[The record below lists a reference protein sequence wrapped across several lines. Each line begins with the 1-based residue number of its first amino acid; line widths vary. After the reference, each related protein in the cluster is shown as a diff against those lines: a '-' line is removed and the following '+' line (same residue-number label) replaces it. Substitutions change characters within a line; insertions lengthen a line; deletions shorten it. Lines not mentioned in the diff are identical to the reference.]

1 MTDEE
6 FENLV
11 SLGMLYYSPIS
22 EEKLTGD
29 IKNVVQIDLSSE
41 EHKKIYLKVA
51 KELARRLSKRGLTD
65 SEMISS
71 EALSS
76 VEKKA
81 VKMIRNDSCLDR
93 EHLKGDYVISNFLES
108 ERVKRNQSV
117 PPQKRLQANDDEL
130 YQLFK
135 LKFQKKSIR
144 GIAETLNIH
153 RTTIYKILNKD
164 YVDTRDI
171 DRIVA
176 AEKKAIG
183 NERFENKFE

>member
-6 FENLV
+6 FENLALSKV
-11 SLGMLYYSPIS
+11 IRYSPIT
-22 EEKLTGD
+22 EENFASD

-41 EHKKIYLKVA
+41 ENKKVYLKVA

-65 SEMISS
+65 NETISS
-71 EALSS
+71 EKLTPI
-76 VEKKA
+76 EKKA
-81 VKMIRNDSCLDR
+81 AKMIRNDSSLDR
-93 EHLKGDYVISNFLES
+93 YHLKGDYVISNFLES
-108 ERVKRNQSV
+108 ERIKRNQSI

-135 LKFQKKSIR
+135 LKIQKKSIR

-176 AEKKAIG
+176 AEKKAMRS
-183 NERFENKFE
+183 ERFENKFN

>member
-6 FENLV
+6 FENLALSKV
-11 SLGMLYYSPIS
+11 ICYSPIT
-22 EEKLTGD
+22 EENFASD

-41 EHKKIYLKVA
+41 ENKKVYLKVA

-65 SEMISS
+65 NETISS
-71 EALSS
+71 EKLTPI
-76 VEKKA
+76 EKKA
-81 VKMIRNDSCLDR
+81 AKMIRNDSSLDR
-93 EHLKGDYVISNFLES
+93 DHLKGDYVISNFLES
-108 ERVKRNQSV
+108 ERIKRNQSI

-135 LKFQKKSIR
+135 LKIQKKSIR

-176 AEKKAIG
+176 AEKKAMRS
-183 NERFENKFE
+183 ERFENKFN

>member
-6 FENLV
+6 FENLI
-11 SLGMLYYSPIS
+11 SLGMLYYSNIS

-41 EHKKIYLKVA
+41 ENKKVYLKVA
-51 KELARRLSKRGLTD
+51 KELARRLSERGLTD
-65 SEMISS
+65 NETISS
-71 EALSS
+71 EKLSPI
-76 VEKKA
+76 EKKA
-81 VKMIRNDSCLDR
+81 AEMIRNDSSLDR
-93 EHLKGDYVISNFLES
+93 DHLKGDYVISNFLES
-108 ERVKRNQSV
+108 ERIKRNQSI

-135 LKFQKKSIR
+135 LKVQKKSIR

-176 AEKKAIG
+176 AEKKAMRS
-183 NERFENKFE
+183 ERFEKKID

>member
-6 FENLV
+6 FENLALSKV
-11 SLGMLYYSPIS
+11 IRYSPIT
-22 EEKLTGD
+22 EENFASD

-41 EHKKIYLKVA
+41 ENKKVYLKVA

-65 SEMISS
+65 NETISS
-71 EALSS
+71 EKLTPI
-76 VEKKA
+76 VKKA
-81 VKMIRNDSCLDR
+81 AKMIRNDSSLDR
-93 EHLKGDYVISNFLES
+93 DHLKGDYVISNFLES
-108 ERVKRNQSV
+108 ERIKRNQSI

-135 LKFQKKSIR
+135 LKIQKKSIR

-176 AEKKAIG
+176 AEKKAMRS
-183 NERFENKFE
+183 ERFENKFN

>member
-6 FENLV
+6 FENLALSKV
-11 SLGMLYYSPIS
+11 IRYSPIT
-22 EEKLTGD
+22 EENFASD

-41 EHKKIYLKVA
+41 ENKKVYLKVA

-65 SEMISS
+65 NETISS
-71 EALSS
+71 EKLTPI
-76 VEKKA
+76 EKKA
-81 VKMIRNDSCLDR
+81 AKMIRNDSSLDR
-93 EHLKGDYVISNFLES
+93 DHLKGDYVISNFLES
-108 ERVKRNQSV
+108 ERIKRNQSI

-135 LKFQKKSIR
+135 LKIQKKSIR

-176 AEKKAIG
+176 AEKKAMRS
-183 NERFENKFE
+183 ERFENKFN